1 MASFSRMTQ
10 INMNNKITAV
20 IVKYIDPIE
29 KIPGVET
36 IVIDNSP
43 PNINLGFAAAVNI
56 GIKKALAGG
65 ADKILLVNPDIKIKK
80 IDFKNGDVVAPVLKF
95 KRDGE
100 WVYDYG
106 GRVNWL
112 IGRTTHIK
120 SPGEIDYVSG
130 ACMMIDKKV
139 FAKIGFFDERFF
151 MYFEDVDF
159 CLRAKQSGF
168 KISISNT
175 TVIHNLTKDPT
186 RINYALTSNFKF
198 ILKWIRWPY
207 KILGLLY
214 WLAIFLKSTSQMAPV
229 K

>member
-1 MASFSRMTQ
+1 MKS
-10 INMNNKITAV
+10 KIIAV
-20 IVKYIDPIE
+20 IVKYKTPVK

-43 PNINLGFAAAVNI
+43 PNKNLGFAAAVNI

-100 WVYDYG
+100 WVYDHG

-112 IGRTTHIK
+112 IGRTTHIE

-159 CLRAKQSGF
+159 CLRAKQAGF

-186 RINYALTSNFKF
+186 RIDYAIISNKKF
-198 ILKWIRWPY
+198 ILKWIPLPN

-214 WLAIFLKSTSQMAPV
+214 LLALFLKSTARMAPETLET
-229 K
+229 KAL